1 MRQALVSNPRG
12 CGAGPLRPRRLEGR
26 VRHRHGGTC
35 CSDLMAGTRAIA
47 ESMVPPC
54 AGPSSRRPRVAGAEI
69 SSTRMAKLSPD
80 TKRPARSVHQ
90 RVASRRSSPRQRAP
104 AVPIEHLLEA
114 LPDAVVIVDAGGQI
128 VYANGLLETLSGYR
142 REELLGQLI
151 EFLVPERFR
160 QLHTKH
166 RSGYVANPRARPMG
180 VNLDIYLRR
189 TDGTEF
195 PADIALSPLQTAG
208 CMVVVAAVRDA
219 TERKQAQ
226 MRLHRL
232 AVLEDRERIAKE
244 LHDGVIQALF
254 AVGMNLQATEAKA
267 GDPEAVRARISGA
280 VDSIDVAIRD
290 LRNYIFGLRPGILA
304 DRQLDQALHQLAEEF
319 QEKSGVVT
327 AVEIDER
334 VAAQFGNSATQL
346 VQVTREAL
354 SNVARHAQAT
364 TCRVSLLQ
372 HDESAVLEIDDDGR
386 GFKPGRGSS
395 RGQGLSHMRERV
407 EAIGGT
413 FSVESASG
421 EGTTVRVQLPL

>member
-1 MRQALVSNPRG
+1 ML
-12 CGAGPLRPRRLEGR
+12 LRPYGRKRSDRRVDGPA
-26 VRHRHGGTC
+26 VFGTIE
-35 CSDLMAGTRAIA
+35 AGAPEAI
-47 ESMVPPC
+47 
-54 AGPSSRRPRVAGAEI
+54 GAEI
-69 SSTRMAKLSPD
+69 SSTTMAKPGPD
-80 TKRPARSVHQ
+80 NNRPPRSAHQ
-90 RVASRRSSPRQRAP
+90 RVDARKPSSQQRAP

-114 LPDAVVIVDAGGQI
+114 LPDAVVLVDAGGQI
-128 VYANGLLETLSGYR
+128 AYANSLLETLSGYSR
-142 REELLGQLI
+142 GELFGQLI

-166 RSGYVANPRARPMG
+166 RRGYVAKPQARPMG

-189 TDGTEF
+189 KDGTEF
-195 PADIALSPLQTAG
+195 PADIALSPLQTASG
-208 CMVVVAAVRDA
+208 TVVVAALRDA
-219 TERKQAQ
+219 TERKEAQ

-267 GDPEAVRARISGA
+267 GGPEPVRARLSGA

-304 DRQLDQALHQLAEEF
+304 DRQLDQALHLLVEEF

-327 AVEIDER
+327 AVQIDER
-334 VAAQFGNSATQL
+334 VAAQFGNTATQL

-372 HDESAVLEIDDDGR
+372 RGESAVLEIDDDGR
-386 GFKPGRGSS
+386 GVKPGYGPS
-395 RGQGLSHMRERV
+395 RGQGLGNMRERV

-421 EGTTVRVQLPL
+421 EGTTVRAQLPL

>member
-1 MRQALVSNPRG
+1 ML
-12 CGAGPLRPRRLEGR
+12 LRPYGRKRSDRRVDGPA
-26 VRHRHGGTC
+26 VFGTIE
-35 CSDLMAGTRAIA
+35 AGAPDAI
-47 ESMVPPC
+47 
-54 AGPSSRRPRVAGAEI
+54 GAEI
-69 SSTRMAKLSPD
+69 SSSTMAKPGPD
-80 TKRPARSVHQ
+80 NNHPPRSAHQ
-90 RVASRRSSPRQRAP
+90 RVDARKPSPHQRAP
-104 AVPIEHLLEA
+104 AVPIENLLEA
-114 LPDAVVIVDAGGQI
+114 LPDAVVLVDAGGQI
-128 VYANGLLETLSGYR
+128 AYANGLLERLSGYSR
-142 REELLGQLI
+142 GELFGQLI
-151 EFLVPERFR
+151 EFLVPERYR

-166 RSGYVANPRARPMG
+166 RRGYVANPRARPMG

-189 TDGTEF
+189 KDGTEF
-195 PADIALSPLQTAG
+195 ATDIALSPLQTDSG
-208 CMVVVAAVRDA
+208 MVVVAALRDA
-219 TERKQAQ
+219 TERKEAQ

-254 AVGMNLQATEAKA
+254 AVGMNLQATEANA
-267 GDPEAVRARISGA
+267 GDPQAVRARLSGA
-280 VDSIDVAIRD
+280 VDSIDMAIRD

-304 DRQLDQALHQLAEEF
+304 DRQLNQALHLLVEEF

-327 AVEIDER
+327 VVQIDER
-334 VAAQFGNSATQL
+334 IAAQFGNTAAQL

-372 HDESAVLEIDDDGR
+372 RDESAVLEIDDDGR

-395 RGQGLSHMRERV
+395 RGQGLRNMRERV

-421 EGTTVRVQLPL
+421 EGTTIRVQLPL

>member
-1 MRQALVSNPRG
+1 
-12 CGAGPLRPRRLEGR
+12 
-26 VRHRHGGTC
+26 
-35 CSDLMAGTRAIA
+35 
-47 ESMVPPC
+47 
-54 AGPSSRRPRVAGAEI
+54 
-69 SSTRMAKLSPD
+69 MAKPGRD
-80 TKRPARSVHQ
+80 TKRPPRSAHQ
-90 RVASRRSSPRQRAP
+90 RVDARRPSPQQRAP
-104 AVPIEHLLEA
+104 AVPIEQLLEA
-114 LPDAVVIVDAGGQI
+114 LPDAVVLVDAGGQI
-128 VYANGLLETLSGYR
+128 VYANGLLETLSGYSR
-142 REELLGQLI
+142 GELLGHLI

-166 RSGYVANPRARPMG
+166 RRGYVANPRARPMG

-189 TDGTEF
+189 KDGTEF
-195 PADIALSPLQTAG
+195 PADIALSPLQTDSG
-208 CMVVVAAVRDA
+208 IVVVAALRDA
-219 TERKQAQ
+219 TERKEAQ
-226 MRLHRL
+226 IRLHRL

-267 GDPEAVRARISGA
+267 GDPEAVRARLSGA

-304 DRQLDQALHQLAEEF
+304 DRQLDQALHLLVEEF

-327 AVEIDER
+327 AVQIDER
-334 VAAQFGNSATQL
+334 VAAQFGNTATQL

-364 TCRVSLLQ
+364 TCRVSLVQ
-372 HDESAVLEIDDDGR
+372 RDESAVLEIDDDGR
-386 GFKPGRGSS
+386 GFKLGRGSS
-395 RGQGLSHMRERV
+395 RGQGLRNMRERV

-421 EGTTVRVQLPL
+421 EGTTVRAQLPL

>member
-1 MRQALVSNPRG
+1 ML
-12 CGAGPLRPRRLEGR
+12 LRPYRWRRSDRR
-26 VRHRHGGTC
+26 VDGPALFGTIEA
-35 CSDLMAGTRAIA
+35 DAPEAI
-47 ESMVPPC
+47 
-54 AGPSSRRPRVAGAEI
+54 GAEI
-69 SSTRMAKLSPD
+69 SSTTMAKPGP
-80 TKRPARSVHQ
+80 TAKRPPRSAHQ
-90 RVASRRSSPRQRAP
+90 RVDARKQSSQQRAP

-114 LPDAVVIVDAGGQI
+114 LPDAVVLVDAGGQI
-128 VYANGLLETLSGYR
+128 AYANSLLETLSGYSR
-142 REELLGQLI
+142 GELFGQLI

-166 RSGYVANPRARPMG
+166 RRGYVAKPQARPMG

-189 TDGTEF
+189 KDGTEF
-195 PADIALSPLQTAG
+195 PADIALSPLQTASG
-208 CMVVVAAVRDA
+208 TVVVAALRDA
-219 TERKQAQ
+219 TERKEAQ

-267 GDPEAVRARISGA
+267 GDPEAVRARLSGA

-304 DRQLDQALHQLAEEF
+304 DRQLDQALHLLVEEF

-327 AVEIDER
+327 AVQIDER
-334 VAAQFGNSATQL
+334 VAAQFGNTATQL

-364 TCRVSLLQ
+364 TCRVSLLRR
-372 HDESAVLEIDDDGR
+372 DESAVLEIDDDGR

-395 RGQGLSHMRERV
+395 RGQGLRNMRERV

-421 EGTTVRVQLPL
+421 EGTTVRAQLPL